1 MTIKQFHYFT
11 LAFLF
16 TITLGYSQSKINAY
30 LLDSNGVKKQIFLP
44 SQKVILDKENVI
56 QYYDNS
62 ESKSLIVATSMDI
75 KEIGYSDGSL
85 VIVSEK
91 IKEIHPDQNI
101 FLRKLS
107 VGFIEILQ
115 YSDEAQSYYIVK
127 RDGSVEDVLRIASTE
142 KSNEKS
148 FKEVL
153 FVKYNPN
160 NTDKKSYQKLSFDEE
175 GITEYFLNNYTEEP
189 IEILSQE
196 KKVKSWNYS
205 GFAGYSIGSAEF
217 NSGESGGSKT
227 PLNGFHFNARAEKN
241 LDRITNLV
249 TAFGG
254 MKYYSL
260 SGDNEFTLN
269 QQSSVNRTE
278 TNAEVE
284 MKYLSFELGVKYN
297 IHINYNFTISPLLSF
312 EKSIGNSNN
321 DIVFFDL
328 ENGERITSA
337 SNFPKDLDNIHIGVE
352 VAVKRNFLLRVSY
365 SLFISQE
372 KVVNFINSGSTLE
385 NTSKLSFSKLDLSF
399 GYRF

>member
-1 MTIKQFHYFT
+1 M
-11 LAFLF
+11 
-16 TITLGYSQSKINAY
+16 
-30 LLDSNGVKKQIFLP
+30 
-44 SQKVILDKENVI
+44 ILDKENVI

-115 YSDEAQSYYIVK
+115 YSDEAQYYYIVK